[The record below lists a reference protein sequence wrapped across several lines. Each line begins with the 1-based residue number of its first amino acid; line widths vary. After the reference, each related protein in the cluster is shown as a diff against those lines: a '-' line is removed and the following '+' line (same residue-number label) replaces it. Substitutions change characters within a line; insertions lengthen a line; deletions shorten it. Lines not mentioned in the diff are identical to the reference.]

1 MDTHAGTS
9 CGWRLREE
17 VGGVVALDG
26 YLTGL
31 TDNLGVWP
39 YHLFH
44 AVWAWIGSYLGDER
58 SMRIHLAR
66 LSDTLKAHIV
76 APDHDST
83 AIAPKGTAL
92 IYVADDDFR
101 RRDHDAF
108 VIAEVFSFSQTV
120 EDVYLNLLHLSLLL
134 AYLFQILRDTVLQ
147 ILKGFFPIV
156 EYYIHKLY
164 TIYLLL

>member
-1 MDTHAGTS
+1 MDKHTGTS
-9 CGWRLREE
+9 CGRRLIEE

-31 TDNLGVWP
+31 TDNLGVRP

-44 AVWAWIGSYLGDER
+44 AVRARIGSYLGDER
-58 SMRIHLAR
+58 SMCIYLAR

-83 AIAPKGTAL
+83 TIAPEGTAL

-101 RRDHDAF
+101 RRDHNAL
-108 VIAEVFSFSQTV
+108 VIAEVFPFIQTV
-120 EDVYLNLLHLSLLL
+120 EDVCLNLLHLSLLL
-134 AYLFQILRDTVLQ
+134 AYLFQILRDTVL
-147 ILKGFFPIV
+147 
-156 EYYIHKLY
+156 
-164 TIYLLL
+164 